1 MEEMIMN
8 NIRKILVLM
17 LAMVMCVSLFA
28 GCGETGDEFDGT
40 AGSLIIPD
48 VNADL
53 LGKSNAERYPMECS
67 KTFTIVNRESDPD
80 ERELYQKWNE
90 ITGVNVDWKEMSGDT
105 LSQAMAG
112 GDMPDAICIS
122 WGVEKDVIY
131 EYGKAGKLVNFAEY
145 LEYMPNFQ
153 KMLEKFPNALTNFL
167 NVDGS
172 FYSLPAQSASFGTPG
187 NILYLREDMLKESGL
202 TVPTTIDEF
211 KQFILDMQ
219 KHYSNVE
226 GFSAVNFL
234 MGGEWGY
241 IEWNGYMDNYFFPAF
256 GTEAMQTGYDL
267 VNGKVVLGCATEQY
281 KRYLEFISWV
291 YASGA
296 CEQDIFSPDATNINK
311 AKVANDQAAL
321 FPSSSVSAGNFDS
334 GIVELDVLGPLTS
347 QWQTEKIWTNAT
359 VPGWEL
365 NCINAKLP
373 EEDIITLVK
382 WFDAFYAD
390 GSDPLNEDGT
400 ISGMYL
406 FQGEKGVHYEEKDDG
421 TWERITTGS
430 YKTVTEW
437 ANNEASTAVLYS
449 SWYTG
454 INYGNTAFYCKQ
466 VGIRDNL
473 WSHLKERW
481 STGSLF
487 LTEDEGFDATD
498 VNTELNIYMESA
510 FAKFLTG
517 KWTVEKNWDEYMSG
531 LESIGA
537 LDLVETYQTAYDR
550 HK

>member
-1 MEEMIMN
+1 MN
-8 NIRKILVLM
+8 NIRKMLVLM
-17 LAMVMCVSLFA
+17 LALVMCASLFA
-28 GCGETGDEFDGT
+28 GCGDMGDEFDGT
-40 AGSLIIPD
+40 AASLSIPN

-53 LGKSNAERYPMECS
+53 LGKSNAERYPLECS
-67 KTFTIVNRESDPD
+67 KTFKIVNRESDPN
-80 ERELYQKWNE
+80 ERELFQKWNE
-90 ITGVNVDWKEMSGDT
+90 ITGVNVEWKEMSGDT

-122 WGVEKDVIY
+122 WGIDKDVIY

-153 KMLEKFPNALTNFL
+153 KMLEKYPSALTNYL

-172 FYSLPAQSASFGTPG
+172 FYSLPTQSASFGTPS
-187 NILYLREDMLKESGL
+187 NILYVRKDMLRESNL
-202 TVPTTIDEF
+202 TLPTTSDEF

-219 KHYSNVE
+219 AFYSDVE

-234 MGGEWGY
+234 MGDEWGY

-267 VNGKVVLGCATEQY
+267 VDGKVVLGCVTEQY
-281 KRYLEFISWV
+281 KRYLEFIAWV

-296 CEQDIFSPDATNINK
+296 CEQDIFSADATNINK
-311 AKVANDQAAL
+311 AKIANDQAAV
-321 FPSSSVSAGNFDS
+321 FPSSSSISAGNFDS
-334 GIVELDVLGPLTS
+334 GIVELDILGPLTS

-359 VPGWEL
+359 VPSWGL

-390 GSDPLNEDGT
+390 GTDPLNEEGT
-400 ISGMYL
+400 VNGMYL
-406 FQGEKGVHYEEKDDG
+406 FQGEKGVHYEERDDG
-421 TWERITTGS
+421 TWERAVTGD

-437 ANNEASTAVLYS
+437 ASNEAATGVLYS
-449 SWYTG
+449 TWYPN

-466 VGIRDNL
+466 VAIRDNL
-473 WSHLKERW
+473 WPHLKERW
-481 STGSLF
+481 SDGSLF
-487 LTEDEGFDATD
+487 LTEDEGFDAAD
-498 VNTELNIYMESA
+498 VNTELNVYMESA
-510 FAKFLTG
+510 FAKFMTG
-517 KWTVEKNWDEYMSG
+517 KWTVENNWDEYMRG

-537 LDLVETYQTAYDR
+537 LDLVEIYQTAYDR